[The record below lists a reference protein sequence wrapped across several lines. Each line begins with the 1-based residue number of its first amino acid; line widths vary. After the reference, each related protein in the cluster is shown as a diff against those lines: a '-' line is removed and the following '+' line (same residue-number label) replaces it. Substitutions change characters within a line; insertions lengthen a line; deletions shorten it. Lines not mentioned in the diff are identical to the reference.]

1 MYNKYLESFIITADC
16 GSLAKASEMLYI
28 TPTAIMK
35 QINHLENELGMVLF
49 ERSNKGLKLS
59 EAGKLIYED
68 AKYIIQFSKESVARA
83 QRMIDN
89 RTFCIRIGTSLMNP
103 STEISGILQDI
114 ASHDSRFQFHI
125 IPFDDYREN
134 YSSVISHLGERI
146 DVIAGIYGF
155 SSWTKHMHNS
165 LPLSE
170 EPICIAVSQTHRL
183 AQKSEINIEDL
194 YGETLYITEPGDSEY
209 LDALRQDLLFSHPQI
224 RLILMK
230 SFDIVI
236 FNQCESTDIVLLTTP
251 MWGILHPMLKTVK
264 VNWDYTV
271 PYGLIYPL
279 TPSEGVK
286 EFVKQVSLYSK
297 S

>member
-1 MYNKYLESFIITADC
+1 
-16 GSLAKASEMLYI
+16 
-28 TPTAIMK
+28 MK
-35 QINHLENELGMVLF
+35 QINHLENELGVVLF

-59 EAGKLIYED
+59 EAGKLIYDD
-68 AKYIIQFSKESVARA
+68 AKYIIRFSKESVARA
-83 QRMIDN
+83 QRMVDN

-103 STEISGILQDI
+103 STEIAGIFQDI
-114 ASHDSRFQFHI
+114 ASHDSRFQFLI

-134 YSSVISHLGERI
+134 YSSVINHLGERI

-155 SSWTKHMHNS
+155 SSWTKQMHSS
-165 LPLSE
+165 LALSE

-183 AQKSEINIEDL
+183 AQRTEIDIEEL

-209 LDALRQDLLFSHPQI
+209 LDALRQDLLFYHPQI
-224 RLILMK
+224 HLILTK
-230 SFDIVI
+230 SFDIII
-236 FNQCESTDIVLLTTP
+236 FNQCESTGTVLLTTP
-251 MWGILHPMLKTVK
+251 MWGSLHPMLKTVK

-297 S
+297 CVK